1 MENKKYFLKNQ
12 EYYCPTQ
19 LAIEALSGKWKIMI
33 LYKLNHHKVL
43 RYGELKKMMPKMSDK
58 VLTQQ
63 LKELEDIKLV
73 KRNIYQVIPPK
84 VEYSLT
90 ELGEKISPVLQSLGE
105 FGMNFTN

>member
-1 MENKKYFLKNQ
+1 
-12 EYYCPTQ
+12 
-19 LAIEALSGKWKIMI
+19 MI